1 MNVGTDQ
8 QQQVAGTGNGVQR
21 CAVVVVIDPGHGD
34 SHDESTTIDPGAVG
48 GGLNE
53 SDVVLDI
60 SKLLKGKLAAKTDL
74 IESVHL
80 TREGNVDNPSQPKL
94 LWRQQVAV
102 AKKCDVFL
110 SIHMNSFTSASA
122 NGKEVFYNHKA
133 SNKAESAKLAGALY
147 TAYKLPIAWREPP
160 IKTSGLSVL
169 ATYKWKSTKL
179 GIYRDATIFQ
189 SVKAA
194 ALFELGFISNDADRK
209 AVVDN
214 KDNIAGWLCDGI
226 CSYVSTNRAI
236 LCA

>member
-1 MNVGTDQ
+1 MNVGEEQ

-21 CAVVVVIDPGHGD
+21 CTVVVVIDPGHGD

-53 SDVVLDI
+53 ADVVLDI

-80 TREGNVDNPSQPKL
+80 TREGNVDNPSQERL

-110 SIHMNSFTSASA
+110 SLHLNANEKTSA
-122 NGKEVFYNHKA
+122 NGKEVFYNHKS
-133 SNKAESAKLAGALY
+133 SNKAESAKFAATLFA
-147 TAYKLPIAWREPP
+147 AYKLPIAERKPP
-160 IKTSGLSVL
+160 VKTEGLSVL
-169 ATYKWKSTKL
+169 ATYPWTSRKL
-179 GIYRDATIFQ
+179 GKVRDATIFQ

-194 ALFELGFISNDADRK
+194 ALFELGFVSNDGDRK

-226 CSYVSTNRAI
+226 CSYVSANRAI
-236 LCA
+236 LCV